1 MEKRKL
7 KRERGRE
14 RRDEELIEETERK
27 EKKRSKRK
35 FDKLRVVPRSTWVD
49 WGNIVNKSKSSRV
62 GIQKHDEMTK
72 SVSSRIP
79 IPIMSRIFVQNVS
92 SCFNRIRP
100 AGILEVFVG
109 EES

>member
-14 RRDEELIEETERK
+14 RRDRELIEETERK

-49 WGNIVNKSKSSRV
+49 
-62 GIQKHDEMTK
+62 
-72 SVSSRIP
+72 
-79 IPIMSRIFVQNVS
+79 
-92 SCFNRIRP
+92 
-100 AGILEVFVG
+100 
-109 EES
+109 